1 MCLCFKYLKEVEMK
15 FQTTKNDFLNA
26 VLTANKAIGLRASSF
41 ILGGVMLDLQE
52 SLIVY
57 STDLETS
64 IKCEAKVKAL
74 EKGKTV
80 VPSKILI
87 NILKSLEESKVELE
101 LDKETNRV
109 KITCGEALFSLN
121 TMSIEE
127 YPDFP
132 EIKRENPLKIELKK
146 FKNLL
151 SKVQKAAS
159 LDESRGVLTGVL
171 MEMEGGLMSMAAT
184 DSYRLALIKEKLSA
198 GSQNI
203 KVVIP
208 TKVLDSIIKSE
219 HDKGDVE
226 IYLEENQISFCL
238 AGGKEGENIIVSR
251 LLSGKFPEYKQLI
264 PKSLK
269 HNIVVDKEKMLEVVK
284 RISSISQDNIPI
296 KLTFDKGKATVSM
309 DIKEVGSSSED
320 FDVSYGEERIEI
332 AFNPEFLLDGINIM
346 DDRSIILSIEEPLKP
361 IIITSEKNKELI
373 YLLMPVRV
381 SQQ

>member
-1 MCLCFKYLKEVEMK
+1 MK

-26 VLTANKAIGLRASSF
+26 MLTANKAIGLRASSF

-64 IKCEAKVKAL
+64 IKCEAKVKVL

-80 VPSKILI
+80 VPSKVLI
-87 NILKSLEESKVELE
+87 NILKSLEESKVELG

-132 EIKRENPLKIELKK
+132 ETKRENPFKIELKK

-219 HDKGDVE
+219 YDKGDVE

-238 AGGKEGENIIVSR
+238 TGEKEEENIIVSR

-269 HNIVVDKEKMLEVVK
+269 HNIVIDKEKMLEVVK

>member
-64 IKCEAKVKAL
+64 IKCEAKVKVL

-87 NILKSLEESKVELE
+87 NILKSLEESKVDLE

-238 AGGKEGENIIVSR
+238 AVEKEGENIIVSR

>member
-238 AGGKEGENIIVSR
+238 AVEKEGENIIVSR

>member
-64 IKCEAKVKAL
+64 IKCEAKVKVL

-238 AGGKEGENIIVSR
+238 AGEKEGENIIVSR

-309 DIKEVGSSSED
+309 DIKEIGSSSED

>member
-64 IKCEAKVKAL
+64 IKCEAKVKVL

-87 NILKSLEESKVELE
+87 NILKSLEESKVDLE

>member
-1 MCLCFKYLKEVEMK
+1 MCLYFKYLKEVEMK
-15 FQTTKNDFLNA
+15 FQTTKNDLLNA
-26 VLTANKAIGLRASSF
+26 VVATNKAIGLRATSF
-41 ILGGVMLDLQE
+41 ILSGVMLDAEE
-52 SLIVY
+52 SLVVY
-57 STDLETS
+57 STDLETN
-64 IKCEAKVKAL
+64 IKCSTKVKVL

-80 VPSKILI
+80 VPSKVLI
-87 NILKSLEESKVELE
+87 NILKSLEESKVEIE
-101 LDKETNRV
+101 LDRETNRV

-121 TMSIEE
+121 TMSMEE

-132 EIKRENPLKIELKK
+132 EIKRDNPLKIDLKI
-146 FKNLL
+146 FKSLL

-171 MEMEGGLMSMAAT
+171 MEIEGSLVSMVAT
-184 DSYRLALIKEKLSA
+184 DSYRLALIKENISA

-219 HDKGDVE
+219 YEKGEIE
-226 IYLEENQISFCL
+226 IYLEENQISFFL
-238 AGGKEGENIIVSR
+238 AGEKKGERIIVSR

-269 HNIVVDKEKMLEVVK
+269 HNIVIEKEKMLEVVK
-284 RISSISQDNIPI
+284 RISSIAQDNMPI
-296 KLTFDKGKATVSM
+296 KLIFNNGKATVSM
-309 DIKEVGSSSED
+309 DIKEVGSSSEN
-320 FDVSYGEERIEI
+320 FEVSYGEERMEI
-332 AFNPEFLLDGINIM
+332 AFNPEFLLDGINMM
-346 DDRSIILSIEEPLKP
+346 DDKSIIMSIEEPLKP
-361 IIITSEKNKELI
+361 IIIKSEKNKELI

>member
-1 MCLCFKYLKEVEMK
+1 MK
-15 FQTTKNDFLNA
+15 FQTTKNDLLNIVFA
-26 VLTANKAIGLRASSF
+26 TNKAIGLRATSL
-41 ILGGVMLDLQE
+41 ILGGVMMDVDENLV
-52 SLIVY
+52 VY

-64 IKCEAKVKAL
+64 IKCSTKVKVL

-80 VPSKILI
+80 VPSKVLI
-87 NILKSLEESKVELE
+87 NILKSLEESKVEME
-101 LDKETNRV
+101 LDRETNRV

-132 EIKRENPLKIELKK
+132 EIKKENPLKVDLKI
-146 FKNLL
+146 FKSLL

-171 MEMEGGLMSMAAT
+171 MEIEGGLVRMVAT
-184 DSYRLALIKEKLSA
+184 DSYRLALIKENIGE

-219 HDKGDVE
+219 YEKGKID
-226 IYLEENQISFCL
+226 IYLEENQISFFL
-238 AGGKEGENIIVSR
+238 AGEKKGERIIVSR
-251 LLSGKFPEYKQLI
+251 LLSGKFPEYRQLI

-269 HNIVVDKEKMLEVVK
+269 HNIVIDKEKMLEVVK
-284 RISSISQDNIPI
+284 RISSIAQDNMPI
-296 KLTFDKGKATVSM
+296 KLIFDNGKATVSM
-309 DIKEVGSSSED
+309 DIKEVGSSSEN
-320 FDVSYGEERIEI
+320 FEVSYGEERMEI
-332 AFNPEFLLDGINIM
+332 AFNPEFLLDGINMM
-346 DDRSIILSIEEPLKP
+346 DDKSIILSIEEPLKP
-361 IIITSEKNKELI
+361 IIIKSEKNKELI